1 MSGLFT
7 TVMSCFFRTRVRGS
21 VTPLMYGREAND
33 LRDSDAS
40 TILKNVPTS
49 SSGDNTVERRVF
61 LAWMFLMKF
70 DGESLITFFVS
81 CLSCDSP
88 ASKM

>member
-7 TVMSCFFRTRVRGS
+7 TVMSCFLRTRVRGS

-33 LRDSDAS
+33 LRDSDPL

-49 SSGDNTVERRVF
+49 SFDNTVEHHVL

-70 DGESLITFFVS
+70 DGLP
-81 CLSCDSP
+81 LDSS
-88 ASKM
+88 AE